1 MKLPRGLSGNEVARL
16 QPHPAMRDSGA
27 QWLGKVPAHW
37 EVRRLRNVAGIL
49 FSNVDKHSKDDES
62 PVRLC
67 NYLDVYHNDRIRS
80 DMYFM
85 KATAAA
91 DEIERYRLVIGDVL
105 ITKDSES
112 WNDIGVPALVESTD
126 YDLICGYH
134 LALLRPVRDEI
145 TGEYLYRALTCQGV
159 ADQLYVRA
167 NGVTRF
173 GLSQT
178 AIKSVWLPV
187 PSFPEQAAIIRF
199 LDHADRRIQR
209 YIRAKEKLIALLE
222 EQKQA
227 IVHQAVT
234 GRIDVRTGR
243 PYPAYKPSG
252 VDWLG
257 DVPAHWYIM
266 PLKKVTLT
274 RCDGP
279 FGSGLKSS
287 HYADRGVRVIRL
299 QNIGHGEFNN
309 TDSAYIS
316 FSHYATLGDH
326 SVEAKDVLI
335 AGLGDPNHPAGRACV
350 APVCIEPAMVKAD
363 CFRFRLNGDV
373 VDSKFISLQLT
384 ATANAASAI
393 LSTGATR
400 QRINLHSTS
409 ARLMALP
416 SLSEQVTVVDFVDK
430 AISEVNSSVARS
442 QRQIGL
448 LREYRTRLIADV
460 VTGKVDVRSTAA
472 GLPELEPITDGGR
485 LDAIQDEADFPIAE
499 GSIAQEAS

>member
-1 MKLPRGLSGNEVARL
+1 MKLPRGLSGNEVSGL
-16 QPHPAMRDSGA
+16 QPYPAMRDSGA

-37 EVRRLRNVAGIL
+37 EVRRLRMITSIINGATPSTNRDEYWDGEILWLTPEDLGALENRRITDSARKITTEGLESCGTSLASPNSIVISTRAPIGHLGIL
-49 FSNVDKHSKDDES
+49 SSSGCSNQGC
-62 PVRLC
+62 RLLVP
-67 NYLDVYHNDRIRS
+67 N
-80 DMYFM
+80 
-85 KATAAA
+85 A
-91 DEIERYRLVIGDVL
+91 D
-105 ITKDSES
+105 TDS
-112 WNDIGVPALVESTD
+112 
-126 YDLICGYH
+126 
-134 LALLRPVRDEI
+134 
-145 TGEYLYRALTCQGV
+145 EYLYNVLEAAQSELQSLGQG
-159 ADQLYVRA
+159 A
-167 NGVTRF
+167 TF
-173 GLSQT
+173 TELSK
-178 AIKSVWLPV
+178 IKLSNFRSPLP
-187 PSFPEQAAIIRF
+187 PLSEQAAIVRF
-199 LDHADRRIQR
+199 LDHVDRRIRR

-222 EQKQA
+222 EQKQV

-252 VDWLG
+252 VEWLG
-257 DVPAHWYIM
+257 DVPAHWHIM

-326 SVEAKDVLI
+326 SVEAGDVLI

-448 LREYRTRLIADV
+448 VREYRTRLIADV

-472 GLPELEPITDGGR
+472 ELPELEPITDGGR
-485 LDAIQDEADFPIAE
+485 LDAIQDEADFPITE
-499 GSIAQEAS
+499 RSIAQEAGR